1 MLALTDTGRV
11 PVYEAISVIGR
22 AEEREDAVNDLMQQ
36 FGLSAED
43 AEKLMRTDLTG
54 LVGLGIQENDK
65 SPKGSDPKQEFKT
78 TGGRTVHGGG
88 GITPDVEVKRDRR
101 PRIVVEFARN
111 YLFFDFAVNFAIGRS
126 FPVSVTDWEP
136 GSQVLDSFKTFISDT
151 TNTNGYRYTSVME
164 YRLKE
169 LRKSFEDRDLTEADS
184 SALEQLEGTSEGQRE
199 IEFEKAKEKILNQL
213 RESIAERVWGEQ
225 AKQIASLKGDR
236 QFEEAVRILK
246 NRAVYRE
253 KMQLAFAENESN

>member
-65 SPKGSDPKQEFKT
+65 SPRGSDPDLDFKT

-111 YLFFDFAVNFAIGRS
+111 YLFFDFAVNYAIGRS
-126 FPVSVTDWEP
+126 FPASVTGWEP
-136 GSQVLDSFKTFISDT
+136 EVGILASFKTFISDT
-151 TNTNGYRYTSVME
+151 TNTNGYRYTPVME

-169 LRKSFEDRDLTEADS
+169 LRKSFKDRDLTETES
-184 SALEQLEGTSEGQRE
+184 SALEELGRITENQRE
-199 IEFEKAKEKILNQL
+199 VEFEEAHEEILNQI
-213 RESIAERVWGEQ
+213 RESIAERVWSEQ
-225 AKQIASLKGDR
+225 AKQIAALRGDQ

-246 NRAVYRE
+246 NRTVYQE
-253 KMQLAFAENESN
+253 KMKLAFAEDESN